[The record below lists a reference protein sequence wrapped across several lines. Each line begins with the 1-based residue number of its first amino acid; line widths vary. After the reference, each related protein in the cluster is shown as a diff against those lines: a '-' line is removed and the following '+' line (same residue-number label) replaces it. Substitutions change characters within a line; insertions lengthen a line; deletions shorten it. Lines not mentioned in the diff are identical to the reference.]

1 VRSVRVDQLAG
12 SARVRAVS
20 AGVSVAALCGWLF
33 TNIGAAALPLARAY
47 GISLGVVGVMA
58 AAVVAVHALLQLPAG
73 ELIDKVG
80 ARRALLLG
88 CALVLVSNAAAL
100 IVPVA
105 ALAVAMRLL
114 CGVGTALCYLGG
126 SVSITSVDRS
136 PLAQGLFGAGAPV
149 GSAMA
154 LALIPALDRA
164 IGWRASWLTAVAAAG
179 IVLLAVAFLA
189 PQDGPRAQR
198 RNRSSLRG
206 VLADA
211 RLYRLGAVHGA
222 SFGLSVVVGS
232 WTVAYLEQRDG
243 SSPAAAGVV
252 AALVLGGSALTR
264 WLGGLASDASRLRLV
279 LVASMVA
286 GGAGVAALAVAG
298 SLPLAA
304 GAALLI
310 GLASGVPFATV
321 FSLAQVVRPAE
332 GGASLALVNALG
344 NGVLV
349 VGVPLLG
356 VAFTFGEER
365 LGLALIAVAWL
376 CTILVVPR
384 VAELRAGQAALWD
397 VSRES

>member
-1 VRSVRVDQLAG
+1 M
-12 SARVRAVS
+12 RAVS
-20 AGVSVAALCGWLF
+20 VGVCVAALCGWLF
-33 TNIGAAALPLARAY
+33 TNIGAAALPLAGAY
-47 GISLGVVGVMA
+47 GVSLGVVGVMA
-58 AAVVAVHALLQLPAG
+58 AAVVAVHALLQFPAG

-88 CALVLVSNAAAL
+88 CAFVLLSNAAAL

-105 ALAVAMRLL
+105 ALGVAMRLL

-126 SVSITSVDRS
+126 SVSIASVDRS
-136 PLAQGLFGAGAPV
+136 PLAQGLFGAGAPI

-154 LALIPALDRA
+154 LALIPALDRS
-164 IGWRASWLTAVAAAG
+164 IGWRAPWLTAVAAAG
-179 IVLLAVAFLA
+179 IVMLAVAFLA
-189 PQDGPRAQR
+189 PQSGSRAQPR
-198 RNRSSLRG
+198 SRSSMRG

-232 WTVAYLEQRDG
+232 WTVAYLERSDG

-264 WLGGLASDASRLRLV
+264 WLGGLVSDASRLRLV
-279 LVASMVA
+279 LVASTVA
-286 GGAGVAALAVAG
+286 GGVGVAALAVAR

-304 GAALLI
+304 AAALLI

-321 FSLAQVVRPAE
+321 FSFAQVVRPAE
-332 GGASLALVNALG
+332 GAASLALVNALG

-356 VAFTFGEER
+356 VAFTFGDER

-376 CTILVVPR
+376 CAILVVPG